1 MKVGNTVLV
10 WIILYFT
17 VTMYKKGGGGE
28 GILLPIHHRVKKM
41 GAKLFWQAYLNAPDR
56 TGTHLRSSFTC
67 HLCCPLSLHL
77 GR

>member
-17 VTMYKKGGGGE
+17 VTMYKKGGWGGKE
-28 GILLPIHHRVKKM
+28 FYCQYTIESKKM

-56 TGTHLRSSFTC
+56 TGTHL
-67 HLCCPLSLHL
+67 
-77 GR
+77 